1 MGCAGAVTIFA
12 AAGKSRLLAD
22 AVGAQQQAL
31 YVVCRR
37 VIIHSLQRWVPAA
50 PLSSSVAQA
59 TDAANTDTDINSATS
74 VCRSADKTGNI
85 APETLC
91 SVIEQHVITESR
103 RLPVDIPNW
112 GRYYPSLMQVKA
124 ASY

>member
-1 MGCAGAVTIFA
+1 VGCAGAVTIFA

-22 AVGAQQQAL
+22 AVGAQQQA
-31 YVVCRR
+31 
-37 VIIHSLQRWVPAA
+37 WVPAA

-59 TDAANTDTDINSATS
+59 TDAASTDTVKNSATN
-74 VCRSADKTGNI
+74 VCRNADKTGNI
-85 APETLC
+85 APGALC

-103 RLPVDIPNW
+103 RLPVDIANW

-124 ASY
+124 ASC